1 MELIKEQGW
10 IKFVQNSFNT
20 FIMLRAYEM
29 RHVSLQQVHI
39 SMQNKKSGLLSTE
52 KKKKPLIM
60 LILLAKTLR
69 LVLNR
74 VVMCFAESPERYY
87 THFFIRTIL

>member
-1 MELIKEQGW
+1 
-10 IKFVQNSFNT
+10 
-20 FIMLRAYEM
+20 MLRAYEM
-29 RHVSLQQVHI
+29 RNVSLQQVRI

-52 KKKKPLIM
+52 KKKKLLIK
-60 LILLAKTLR
+60 LILLAKTLH

-87 THFFIRTIL
+87 ALFFIRAIL